1 MARALVDIRA
11 CKIIF
16 PFRAAALDVSAK
28 PWLNVVVEPTA
39 RQPMGT
45 WQMAKAEFLLNFRA
59 IECESNIDAIQEA
72 NAGGFGEAIR
82 LGGKPM
88 VVRQADCD
96 RLAAAGVG
104 FAYLC
109 DHEMPDGSFRIM
121 TVPVN

>member
-1 MARALVDIRA
+1 MLI
-11 CKIIF
+11 
-16 PFRAAALDVSAK
+16 SYH
-28 PWLNVVVEPTA
+28 
-39 RQPMGT
+39 
-45 WQMAKAEFLLNFRA
+45 A
-59 IECESNIDAIQEA
+59 IECESATDAIQEA
-72 NAGGFGEAIR
+72 NAGGFGEAIQ

-88 VVRQADCD
+88 VVPQADCD